1 MVTVKALL
9 KNERGVVLVI
19 ALMILSL
26 LVGAGV
32 GAIVSTQTDLKTSA
46 NIKAGTQ
53 AFYLATA
60 GIERGKQKIKDSAA
74 NPPNPSGETQ
84 SLSSGSFTVSFS
96 DNVKISNLEARV
108 KISSTGT
115 LGTASNTVE
124 ALVTK
129 TYQLSDGA
137 ISIRGTNG
145 DSRFV
150 GNSFLVD
157 GGDYDPVT
165 EALVA
170 GAKSQYGITVPNST
184 LEGEVE
190 AALSPS
196 QVDNIEGK
204 DGITPNVEQSDYL
217 AADELEALA
226 NGLCSDP
233 GAIVLDIPA
242 STTLSITGDNTYGER
257 AAPQI
262 RCFNGTSSGESVNI
276 GGTFA
281 GVGFLVV
288 RDAALIASGAFHW
301 EGLVLVT
308 GNNVGFSVSGGGNKE
323 IYGSVM
329 VNEGSTDV
337 TLEFEAQGA
346 VTVKYSSS
354 ALELAATVAPT
365 SVLEDIFDSLP
376 STIIQNYWRTVSN

>member
-1 MVTVKALL
+1 MEGIKALL

-19 ALMILSL
+19 SLMILAL

-32 GAIVSTQTDLKTSA
+32 GAIVSTQTDLKTSG
-46 NIKAGTQ
+46 NIKTGTQ

-60 GIERGKQKIKDSAA
+60 GIERGKQKVKDSAA

-96 DNVKISNLEARV
+96 DNAYVSKLEGKV
-108 KISSTGT
+108 TITSTGN
-115 LGTASNTVE
+115 LGSASNTIE

-137 ISIRGTNG
+137 ISIRGTDG

-157 GGDYDPVT
+157 GRDYDPVT
-165 EALVA
+165 GALVA
-170 GAKSQYGITVPNST
+170 GAKTQYGITVPNST

-190 AALSPS
+190 GALSS
-196 QVDNIEGK
+196 QQEDNIIGK
-204 DGITPNVEQSDYL
+204 DGITPNVVQSDFL
-217 AADELEALA
+217 TADELEELA
-226 NGLCSDP
+226 NGLCSAP
-233 GAIVLDIPA
+233 GAILQGIPT
-242 STTLSITGDNTYGER
+242 SSTLSITGNNTYGTR

-262 RCFNGTSSGESVNI
+262 RCFDGETSGESVDI
-276 GGTFA
+276 GGTFE

-288 RDAALIASGAFHW
+288 RNAGLIASGAFHW
-301 EGLVLVT
+301 EGLVLVS
-308 GNNVGFSVSGGGNKE
+308 GINVGFSVSGGGNKD
-323 IYGSVM
+323 IYGSVII
-329 VNEGSTDV
+329 NERGTDA

-346 VTVKYSSS
+346 VNVRYSSS
-354 ALELAATVAPT
+354 ALELAATLAPL
-365 SVLEDIFDSLP
+365 SVLEAIFDSLP
-376 STIIQNYWRTVSN
+376 STIMQNYWRTMAN

>member
-1 MVTVKALL
+1 MEGIKALL
-9 KNERGVVLVI
+9 KNERGVVMVI
-19 ALMILSL
+19 SLMILTL
-26 LVGAGV
+26 LIGAGV
-32 GAIVSTQTDLKTSA
+32 GAIVSTQTDLKTSG
-46 NIKAGTQ
+46 NLKTVTQ

-60 GIERGKQKIKDSAA
+60 GIERGKQKVMDSAA

-84 SLSSGSFTVSFS
+84 SLSSGSYTISFN
-96 DNVKISNLEARV
+96 DNVKISNLEGKT
-108 KISSTGT
+108 KILSTGT
-115 LGTASNTVE
+115 LGTASNTIE

-137 ISIRGTNG
+137 ISIRGTDG
-145 DSRFV
+145 DSSFV

-157 GGDYDPVT
+157 GRDYDPVT
-165 EALVA
+165 GALVA

-190 AALSPS
+190 GALSS
-196 QVDNIEGK
+196 QQEDNIIGK
-204 DGITPNVEQSDYL
+204 DGITPNVEQSDLL

-226 NGLCSDP
+226 NGLCSATE
-233 GAIVLDIPA
+233 AIVQGITPI
-242 STTLSITGDNTYGER
+242 STLSITGNNTYGTR

-262 RCFNGTSSGESVNI
+262 RCFDGATSGESVDI
-276 GGTFA
+276 GGTFD

-288 RDAALIASGAFHW
+288 RDASLIASGGFHW

-308 GNNVGFSVSGGGNKE
+308 GNNVGFSISGGGDKD

-337 TLEFEAQGA
+337 TLEFEAVGA
-346 VTVKYSSS
+346 VSVKYSSS
-354 ALELAATVAPT
+354 ALELAATVAPI

-376 STIIQNYWRTVSN
+376 STIIQNTWRTVSN